1 MKIIISIL
9 GHYKVRLEID
19 KISIL
24 MLLVNVF
31 STWIC
36 EIIHE
41 ILPCIIQIH
50 LTLLLLIH
58 FLSVIVDN
66 EDVADRRVMF
76 TLIIQ

>member
-9 GHYKVRLEID
+9 GHYKLRLEID

-41 ILPCIIQIH
+41 ILPCII
-50 LTLLLLIH
+50 
-58 FLSVIVDN
+58 
-66 EDVADRRVMF
+66 
-76 TLIIQ
+76 

>member
-1 MKIIISIL
+1 
-9 GHYKVRLEID
+9 
-19 KISIL
+19 
-24 MLLVNVF
+24 MLVVNVF

-50 LTLLLLIH
+50 LSLLLLIH

-66 EDVADRRVMF
+66 EDVADRTVMF

>member
-9 GHYKVRLEID
+9 GHYKLRLEIN

-31 STWIC
+31 TGSTWIC

-66 EDVADRRVMF
+66 EDMLL
-76 TLIIQ
+76 TEQ